1 MYKEGLG
8 DCFLLTFQGGPK
20 PVHMLIDCGV
30 IVGTKDAS
38 TAMTSV
44 VTDLKAA
51 TGGHLDVVVAT
62 HEHWDHISGFMQAK
76 PVFDTIAIDQ
86 VWLAWTEEPGN
97 TRAQELKDEFG
108 LQLKAVR
115 QAMTKWGP
123 GLQPRLR
130 AAVEEVLTFAGDGLA
145 AGGPTTADALTY
157 LKKTR
162 HEATQRYLTPGE
174 TPFAVPG
181 VDGVRVFVLGPPS
194 ADEYVRRLLPRKHSE
209 DAYEMRLTATRAFA
223 AALPPAGGP
232 AEDEEARRLAFP
244 FDEYYMIPKDQGLS
258 RGDDDFFRRY
268 YGPAPGAS
276 EPDLGWRRIDEDWL
290 TVAGQ
295 LALDL
300 DNKTN
305 NTCLVLAFEIIAT
318 GEVLLFP
325 GDAQIGNWESWKTV
339 TFTVPDG
346 NGHTRTVT
354 SAREEIEIAGVT
366 IPRGALVS
374 WPRRIATR
382 RSSSAAVLPEG
393 RRGRSWPPATTR
405 LGCRNAPVLP
415 TLQPRVRPAGIRRP
429 VLRRRCDLKSAATA
443 RSRARPRHRRRQA
456 ARPATRSRTRVRSD
470 RRPRRRWLALVRR
483 PAPTRAARD

>member
-1 MYKEGLG
+1 MAADPSVTVRMYKEGLG
-8 DCFLLTFQGGPK
+8 DCFLLTFHGGPK

-38 TAMTSV
+38 AAMTNV

-76 PVFDTIAIDQ
+76 AVFDTIAIDQ

-130 AAVEEVLTFAGDGLA
+130 AAVEEVLTFAGDSLA

-162 HEATQRYLTPGE
+162 HEATQRYLTPGQ

-181 VDGVRVFVLGPPS
+181 VEGIRVFVLGPPS

-244 FDEYYMIPKDQGLS
+244 FDEYYMIPKDQALT

-276 EPDLGWRRIDEDWL
+276 DPDLGWRRIDEDWL

-346 NGHTRTVT
+346 SGHTRTVT
-354 SAREEIEIAGVT
+354 SKDLLARTVFYKVGHHGSHNATHRAEGLELMTSPDLVCMIPVNHEMAKVKRWNMPFPPLLNRLTEKCRSRVIRQDDPAG
-366 IPRGALVS
+366 A
-374 WPRRIATR
+374 AAAAA
-382 RSSSAAVLPEG
+382 AAVLPTSEAK
-393 RRGRSWPPATTR
+393 RFKDAVNDQS
-405 LGCRNAPVLP
+405 LFVECRFPM
-415 TLQPRVRPAGIRRP
+415 
-429 VLRRRCDLKSAATA
+429 
-443 RSRARPRHRRRQA
+443 
-456 ARPATRSRTRVRSD
+456 
-470 RRPRRRWLALVRR
+470 
-483 PAPTRAARD
+483 